1 MVTSILQNG
10 MTTQTL
16 LICVGVALML
26 GLLISVVYMLSGTY
40 TKSYVVSLVVLPVIV
55 QTVIMLVNGNLGVGI
70 AVMGAFNLVRFRS
83 IPGNSR
89 EITGIFFAMIIGLAT
104 GMGYVFYAVLIGIIV
119 SIFMVIMGKTKFG
132 EDHTGKKVLR
142 ILIPEDLDYTTVF
155 DEVLEKYT
163 SYSQLEQVRTTNLGS
178 MFDIYY
184 TVVLKDSKEEKK
196 FLDDLRCRNGN
207 LSITLSRP
215 VSTKVEL

>member
-1 MVTSILQNG
+1 MVTSVLQNG
-10 MTTQTL
+10 MTTQAL

-40 TKSYVVSLVVLPVIV
+40 TKSYVVSLVVLPLIV

-104 GMGYVFYAVLIGIIV
+104 GMGYVFYAVLIGVIV
-119 SIFMVIMGKTKFG
+119 SVFMVIMGKTKFG

-155 DEVLEKYT
+155 DEILEKYT
-163 SYSQLEQVRTTNLGS
+163 SNWQLEQVRTTNLGS

-184 TVVLKDSKEEKK
+184 TVVLKDNKEEKK
-196 FLDDLRCRNGN
+196 FLDELRCRNGN

-215 VSTKVEL
+215 VSSKVEL

>member
-26 GLLISVVYMLSGTY
+26 GLLISVVYMLSGAY

-215 VSTKVEL
+215 VSAKVEL

>member
-16 LICVGVALML
+16 LICVGVALMM

-40 TKSYVVSLVVLPVIV
+40 TKSYVVSLVVLSVIV

-104 GMGYVFYAVLIGIIV
+104 GMGYIFYAVLIGVIV

-132 EDHTGKKVLR
+132 EDQRGKKILR
-142 ILIPEDLDYTTVF
+142 ILIPDDLDYTTVF
-155 DEVLEKYT
+155 DEVLDQYT
-163 SYSQLEQVRTTNLGS
+163 SFCQLEQVRTTNLGS

-184 TVVLKDSKEEKK
+184 TVILKDLKDEKK

-215 VSTKVEL
+215 VSTKVDL

>member
-1 MVTSILQNG
+1 MLVNVLQNG
-10 MTTQTL
+10 MTTQAL
-16 LICVGVALML
+16 IICVSVALVM

-40 TKSYVVSLVVLPVIV
+40 TKSYVMSLVLLPLIV
-55 QTVIMLVNGNLGVGI
+55 QTVIMMVNGNLGVGV

-83 IPGNSR
+83 IPGSSR

-104 GMGYVFYAVLIGIIV
+104 GLGYVFYAVLIGIVV
-119 SIFMVIMGKTKFG
+119 SLFMIIMGKTKYG
-132 EDHTGKKVLR
+132 EDHSGKKILR

-155 DEVLEKYT
+155 DEVLDQYT
-163 SYSQLEQVRTTNLGS
+163 SFCELEQVRTTNLGS
-178 MFDIYY
+178 MFDIHYS
-184 TVVLKDSKEEKK
+184 VILKSNVNEKE

-215 VSTKVEL
+215 VSTKVEM

>member
-1 MVTSILQNG
+1 MVTSILQNE
-10 MTTQTL
+10 MTTQSL

-119 SIFMVIMGKTKFG
+119 SVFMVIMGKTKFG

-155 DEVLEKYT
+155 DEVLDKYT
-163 SYSQLEQVRTTNLGS
+163 SYCQLEQVRTTNLGS

-184 TVVLKDSKEEKK
+184 TVVLKDNKEEKK

>member
-16 LICVGVALML
+16 LICVGVALMM

-104 GMGYVFYAVLIGIIV
+104 GMGYIFYAVLIGVIV

-132 EDHTGKKVLR
+132 EDQRGKKILR
-142 ILIPEDLDYTTVF
+142 ILIPDDLDYTTVF
-155 DEVLEKYT
+155 DEVLDQYT
-163 SYSQLEQVRTTNLGS
+163 SFCQLEQVRTTNLGS

-184 TVVLKDSKEEKK
+184 TVILKDLKDEKK

-215 VSTKVEL
+215 VSTKVDL